1 MGACELLLGP
11 SGEHNKHLLLSLWLG
26 RISWP
31 SSFQGSFQSSAC
43 SLKAGPGGTTAG
55 MPSRP
60 GTEPQK
66 GLPVQGEKWVPPSTI
81 CAPLG
86 FSRRP
91 RIELTALGRLA
102 VMPEWVL
109 GQAGNSI
116 GLGHSIRLPATQDLS
131 VPSQKLPHSLLLSG
145 SPTQPFERSMKEA
158 GKMVAVV
165 LAAAYSMLLPA
176 QGNLV
181 LASHLAPLVVYTC
194 N

>member
-1 MGACELLLGP
+1 M
-11 SGEHNKHLLLSLWLG
+11 S
-26 RISWP
+26 I
-31 SSFQGSFQSSAC
+31 FQGSFQSSAC

-66 GLPVQGEKWVPPSTI
+66 GLSVQEEKWVPPFTI

-91 RIELTALGRLA
+91 RIELSALGSLA

-116 GLGHSIRLPATQDLS
+116 GLGHSIRLLATQDLS

-145 SPTQPFERSMKEA
+145 SPTQPFEPSMKKA

-165 LAAAYSMLLPA
+165 LVAAYSMLLSCQPK
-176 QGNLV
+176 GT
-181 LASHLAPLVVYTC
+181 SCWHLTWPL
-194 N
+194 